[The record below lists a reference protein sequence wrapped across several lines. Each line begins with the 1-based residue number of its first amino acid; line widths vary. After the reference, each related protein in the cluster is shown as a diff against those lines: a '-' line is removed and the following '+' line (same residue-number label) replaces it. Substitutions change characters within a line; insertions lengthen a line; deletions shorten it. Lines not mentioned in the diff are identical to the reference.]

1 MPGSLF
7 FHMHLFPLRPLDW
20 GQQGPHAA
28 KTLVIWGHSQRKG
41 WRYAHR
47 HIKSRCCFQSECFP
61 EESCARRHIFVCA
74 GVQAPSSVSALGFL
88 TQASRAQ
95 PHNCMCLLWF

>member
-20 GQQGPHAA
+20 CQQGPHAA

-47 HIKSRCCFQSECFP
+47 HIKSRCCF
-61 EESCARRHIFVCA
+61 R
-74 GVQAPSSVSALGFL
+74 SVSRRELCSQTYLHLRRGPSPVLCLCTGFPDPGESG
-88 TQASRAQ
+88 TAS
-95 PHNCMCLLWF
+95 